1 MYIPYYPHINKRLS
15 AEIDE
20 LIAQLEA
27 ESHADPGQD
36 SSIRERAIR
45 LVYLAR
51 QHDRIQQHYCN
62 DTLPNWKRL
71 RTERREKRIE
81 IEITHIA
88 ATFSATPIFRVI
100 HAAQPSNWRL
110 PAVIQMTGA
119 RLVIVFQRSRSQQ
132 ERRVKA

>member
-88 ATFSATPIFRVI
+88 ATFSATPIFQGDPRGATVKLALASG
-100 HAAQPSNWRL
+100 HTNDWGK
-110 PAVIQMTGA
+110 TGYC
-119 RLVIVFQRSRSQQ
+119 VPTF
-132 ERRVKA
+132 